1 VRGSHARAGRR
12 ADGDRIAAGVLH
24 DLSAASARRPGS
36 SSTRRGFILGK
47 AERRIGG
54 ASLRILHK
62 ALVTARGLFA
72 AANFDPY
79 GRYILSTTLA
89 GGQPRIGSLS
99 ADLLR
104 KLPSVPRSLVSAA
117 RPIRREESTP

>member
-1 VRGSHARAGRR
+1 MSRRTFGSGPQAYPWPAIRE
-12 ADGDRIAAGVLH
+12 V
-24 DLSAASARRPGS
+24 
-36 SSTRRGFILGK
+36 
-47 AERRIGG
+47 
-54 ASLRILHK
+54 
-62 ALVTARGLFA
+62 ALWLACPARGLFA

-79 GRYILSTTLA
+79 GRYILYATLA